1 MRAHVTLRASVKQT
15 GGIRKQPDQ
24 HSRSPQVRS
33 VFLLRCLCSCDYS
46 PRRSKQREEVPT
58 VSNGFREFFQT
69 ATNCTP
75 YDYQRRLAG
84 DPTVADA
91 IVDGP
96 KSLAINVPTG
106 AGKTAAAV
114 RMLVPRSAVEA
125 GGSVRG

>member
-1 MRAHVTLRASVKQT
+1 M
-15 GGIRKQPDQ
+15 
-24 HSRSPQVRS
+24 
-33 VFLLRCLCSCDYS
+33 
-46 PRRSKQREEVPT
+46 PT

-106 AGKTAAAV
+106 AGKTAA
-114 RMLVPRSAVEA
+114 
-125 GGSVRG
+125 GFHDRGEG